1 VRTQVAARRYATA
14 LYEEARAAGSLSSV
28 IEKLDSVAALADTSK
43 DFGVFVKNPVI
54 SKEDKAAV
62 ISSLNDKGVL
72 DGFTCSFLVMLAMK
86 NRLELL
92 DEITGYLKTLAME
105 EKGEAV
111 AEVTSASE
119 LSADAVK
126 KLEEALSGITGKKIT
141 VVVTVDKNILGGV
154 VAKVGSTLY
163 DASIQGQI
171 NKIRDRLI
179 S

>member
-62 ISSLNDKGVL
+62 ISSLNDKGML

-86 NRLELL
+86 NRLELI

>member
-1 VRTQVAARRYATA
+1 MRTQVAARRYASA
-14 LYEEARAAGSLSSV
+14 LYEEARSAGSLSSV
-28 IEKLDSVAALADTSK
+28 IEKLDAVAALAGDSK

-54 SKEDKAAV
+54 SKEDKATV
-62 ISSLNDKGVL
+62 IRSLNDKGML
-72 DGFTCSFLVMLAMK
+72 DGFTSSFLVMLAMK

-92 DEITGYLKTLAME
+92 DEISGYLKTLAME

-111 AEVTSASE
+111 AEVTSATE
-119 LSADAVK
+119 LSGDAVK
-126 KLEEALSGITGKKIT
+126 SLEEALSKITGKKIT
-141 VVVTVDKNILGGV
+141 AVVTVDKSILGGV

-163 DASIQGQI
+163 DASIRGQI

>member
-1 VRTQVAARRYATA
+1 MRTQVAARRYATA

-62 ISSLNDKGVL
+62 ISSLNDKGML

>member
-62 ISSLNDKGVL
+62 ISSLNDKGML

>member
-1 VRTQVAARRYATA
+1 MRTQVAARRYATA

-141 VVVTVDKNILGGV
+141 VVVTVDKSILGGV

>member
-1 VRTQVAARRYATA
+1 MRTQVAARRYATA

-62 ISSLNDKGVL
+62 ISSLNDKGML
-72 DGFTCSFLVMLAMK
+72 DGFTSSFLVMLAMK

-154 VAKVGSTLY
+154 VANGLS
-163 DASIQGQI
+163 
-171 NKIRDRLI
+171 
-179 S
+179 

>member
-141 VVVTVDKNILGGV
+141 VVVTVDKSILGGV

>member
-1 VRTQVAARRYATA
+1 MRTQVAARRYATA

-62 ISSLNDKGVL
+62 ISSLNDKGML

-86 NRLELL
+86 NRLELI

>member
-1 VRTQVAARRYATA
+1 
-14 LYEEARAAGSLSSV
+14 
-28 IEKLDSVAALADTSK
+28 
-43 DFGVFVKNPVI
+43 
-54 SKEDKAAV
+54 
-62 ISSLNDKGVL
+62 
-72 DGFTCSFLVMLAMK
+72 MLW
-86 NRLELL
+86 R
-92 DEITGYLKTLAME
+92 TGYLKTLAME

-111 AEVTSASE
+111 AEVTSAAE

-126 KLEEALSGITGKKIT
+126 NLEDALSTITGKKIT
-141 VVVTVDKNILGGV
+141 AVVTVDKSILGGV